1 VVSTEQPPA
10 VVRRGTNLDR
20 VGGFNDSVVLDAIRR
35 AEQLLS
41 RVEIAAATGLSGQ
54 AISNITRRLL
64 DAGLVRE
71 AGRQKS
77 AGLGKPRT
85 LLELEPTGQYAV
97 GVHLDPAVV
106 TVVVLDLTGHVVA
119 RRRAETEVVATY
131 ATLDHASISSHKS
144 SPDLPEPASSG
155 PHKSSP
161 APPAPASRS
170 SRESSPDD
178 PVALIDGIAAM
189 VEEVIAEANAPRQRV
204 VGVGIA
210 APGPIDRERGAV
222 VDPPNLTAWHRV
234 PLRDALRDRTG
245 LPVLLDKD
253 VTAAASAEKWAGGP
267 NGRGSFVFFY
277 LGTGIGAGLVIG
289 DEVVRGTSGNV
300 GEIGHVIVDP
310 DGPLCFC
317 GRRGCVGETSQP
329 RYLVHQAVQAG
340 VIAQGI
346 DLDDRHAVAVAFAT
360 ICAAA
365 AEAPGAARE
374 IVTALAG
381 RIAKVVED
389 IANLLDLERVIF
401 GGPHWD
407 RLAPFFGDAVRET
420 LRERFLV
427 RSVHPFDVA
436 GTALGADV
444 GAVGAASLVLDHTFS
459 PNPSVLLLGPPQS
472 APSGSGPAPAVN
484 TAG

>member
-1 VVSTEQPPA
+1 MSSDGPPA

-20 VGGFNDSVVLDAIRR
+20 VGGFNDTVVLDAIRC
-35 AEQLLS
+35 AEQRLS

-71 AGRQKS
+71 AGRQKG

-106 TVVVLDLTGHVVA
+106 TTVVLDLTGEVVV
-119 RRRAETEVVATY
+119 RERAET
-131 ATLDHASISSHKS
+131 
-144 SPDLPEPASSG
+144 PAS
-155 PHKSSP
+155 
-161 APPAPASRS
+161 
-170 SRESSPDD
+170 DD
-178 PVALIDGIAAM
+178 PDELIAGIAAT
-189 VEEVIAEANAPRQRV
+189 VERVIAEAGAPRERV

-210 APGPIDRERGAV
+210 APGPIDVERGVV
-222 VDPPNLTAWHRV
+222 VDPPNLAAWHLV
-234 PLRDALRDRTG
+234 PLRDALRVRTG

-277 LGTGIGAGLVIG
+277 LGTGVGAGLVIG
-289 DEVVRGTSGNV
+289 DEVVRGSSSNV

-310 DGPLCFC
+310 DGPVCYC

-329 RYLVHQAVQAG
+329 RYLVQQAVQAG
-340 VIAQGI
+340 VLAKGI
-346 DLDDRHAVAVAFAT
+346 DLDDRQAVDLGFAEL
-360 ICAAA
+360 CSQAAA
-365 AEAPGAARE
+365 GPGVARE
-374 IVTALAG
+374 LVVSLVDRIV
-381 RIAKVVED
+381 KVVED
-389 IANLLDLERVIF
+389 IANLLDLERIVF

-407 RLAPFFGDAVRET
+407 QLAPFFDDTVRAA
-420 LRERFLV
+420 LVERFLV
-427 RSVHPFDVA
+427 RSVHPLAVT

-459 PNPSVLLLGPPQS
+459 PNPSVLLLGPAES
-472 APSGSGPAPAVN
+472 APPVVAGSSER
-484 TAG
+484 

>member
-1 VVSTEQPPA
+1 MSTEQPPA

-35 AEQLLS
+35 ADQLLS
-41 RVEIAAATGLSGQ
+41 RVELAAATGLSGQ

-71 AGRQKS
+71 AGRQKN

-106 TVVVLDLTGHVVA
+106 TVVVLDLTGTIVA
-119 RRRAETEVVATY
+119 RRRADTETVATY
-131 ATLDHASISSHKS
+131 AD
-144 SPDLPEPASSG
+144 PVPPSSG
-155 PHKSSP
+155 ADPAPRVATYAASAPPPSGADPAPLNATPAPKRAAEASP
-161 APPAPASRS
+161 A
-170 SRESSPDD
+170 DD
-178 PVALIDGIAAM
+178 PDALINGIAAM
-189 VEEVIAEANAPRQRV
+189 VEQVITEAGAPRARV

-210 APGPIDRERGAV
+210 APGPIDVERGAV

-277 LGTGIGAGLVIG
+277 LGTGVGAGLVIN
-289 DEVVRGTSGNV
+289 DEVVRGSSGNV

-310 DGPLCFC
+310 DGPPCAC

-329 RYLVHQAVQAG
+329 RYLVQQAVDAG

-346 DLDDRHAVAVAFAT
+346 DLEDRHAVDRAFAALCAT
-360 ICAAA
+360 AAA
-365 AEAPGAARE
+365 DEPGAARE
-374 IVTALAG
+374 ILTALAA

-389 IANLLDLERVIF
+389 IANLLDLERVVF

-407 RLAPFFGDAVRET
+407 KLARFFADTVRET
-420 LRERFLV
+420 LGERFLL
-427 RSVHPFDVA
+427 RSVHPFAVA

-459 PNPSVLLLGPPQS
+459 PNPSVLLLGPVES
-472 APSGSGPAPAVN
+472 AP
-484 TAG
+484 

>member
-1 VVSTEQPPA
+1 MSTDQPPA

-41 RVEIAAATGLSGQ
+41 RVELAAATGLSGQ

-71 AGRQKS
+71 AGRQRN

-106 TVVVLDLTGHVVA
+106 TVVVLDLTGQVVA
-119 RRRAETEVVATY
+119 RRRAETEVIANS
-131 ATLDHASISSHKS
+131 ALE
-144 SPDLPEPASSG
+144 PD
-155 PHKSSP
+155 
-161 APPAPASRS
+161 
-170 SRESSPDD
+170 
-178 PVALIDGIAAM
+178 ALIEGIAAM
-189 VEEVIAEANAPRQRV
+189 IEQTITEAGAPRDRV

-210 APGPIDRERGAV
+210 APGPIDVARGAV

-277 LGTGIGAGLVIG
+277 LGTGVGAGLVIG

-317 GRRGCVGETSQP
+317 GRRGCVGETSRP
-329 RYLVHQAVQAG
+329 RYLVQQAVQAG

-346 DLDDRHAVAVAFAT
+346 DLDDRQAVDVAFGRL
-360 ICAAA
+360 CFQA
-365 AEAPGAARE
+365 AEAPGAARA

-389 IANLLDLERVIF
+389 IANLLDLERVVF
-401 GGPHWD
+401 GGPYWD

-459 PNPSVLLLGPPQS
+459 PNPSVLLLGPPES
-472 APSGSGPAPAVN
+472 ALSGSRPVPAVN